1 MTAGRSKYAGAP
13 DRPIFIGGSPR
24 SGTTLVRTMLNTHP
38 DIAIPRETR
47 FLPFIWENRERW
59 KGIDTDDDLRRR
71 LARVI
76 AKSDW
81 SLAERFEVPPAEL
94 AKRLA
99 KDPRTLG
106 SVIGTC
112 YVAYAEVTG
121 KQRWGD
127 KRPMYARYLD
137 AVFAFFPDSQFVN
150 IVRDPRAAVAS
161 MRKLG
166 WFEGHIAPGIELW
179 DRSLR
184 AVEPWRKS
192 LHDDQFYD
200 LRYENLIDDPKQE
213 LGEVARFLGLDADSV
228 PTMLSYHEHVDE
240 TAMKYHS
247 QLTKPVSADSLHSW
261 ETEMSA
267 DEVALVEK
275 VAAPS
280 MLRFGYEPVQG
291 GKAPSAALMNE
302 FTARR
307 KKMARHRHRIELN
320 ELKHVFDFR
329 EPVAAQ
335 LTTGQKLGATDVPM
349 PSLLRR
355 QIGKPR

>member
-1 MTAGRSKYAGAP
+1 MTSGRSKYAGAP

-47 FLPFIWENRERW
+47 FLPLLWENRDRW
-59 KGIDTDDDLRRR
+59 KGLDTDADLRRR

-76 AKSDW
+76 AQSDW
-81 SLAERFEVPPAEL
+81 SRAERFEVPPAEL

-99 KDPRTLG
+99 KDPGTLG
-106 SVIGTC
+106 SVIGIC

-121 KQRWGD
+121 KKRWGD

-137 AVFAFFPDSQFVN
+137 AVFSFFPDTQFVN

-184 AVEPWRKS
+184 AVEPWRDS

-200 LRYENLIDDPKQE
+200 LRYENLIEDPEHE
-213 LGEVARFLGLDADSV
+213 LGKVAGFLGLHAESV

-240 TAMKYHS
+240 MAMKYHS
-247 QLTKPVSADSLHSW
+247 QLTKPVSADSLHNW
-261 ETEMSA
+261 ETELSP

-275 VAAPS
+275 IAAPS
-280 MLRFGYEPVQG
+280 MRRFTYEPVQG
-291 GKAPSAALMNE
+291 GKEPSAGLMNE
-302 FTARR
+302 FTAQR
-307 KKMARHRHRIELN
+307 KKRTRQRHRVELT

-329 EPVAAQ
+329 EPIAAQ
-335 LTTGQKLGATDVPM
+335 LTSGQQLGVSDVAM

-355 QIGKPR
+355 QVGKPR